1 MAKGYWVTFYHS
13 VKNPAVLSEYAKLA
27 TPVVEAHG
35 GRFLSRGTAVEAYE
49 AGVKE
54 RSVIV
59 EFESVEDA
67 IAAYESEDP
76 DFQPFSSKYDYWAQG
91 RAQLTDAELRGLA
104 LFNDWTAR
112 DVQSWEYQPLGPF
125 LSKNFASTLSPWMV
139 TLDALAPF
147 RVPYRRPDGDPDPLP
162 YLDSALNS
170 ERCPSRTSR

>member
-13 VKNPAVLSEYAKLA
+13 IKNPAVLSEYAKLA

-67 IAAYESEDP
+67 IAAYESPAYKAAIKVLGE
-76 DFQPFSSKYDYWAQG
+76 AQ
-91 RAQLTDAELRGLA
+91 
-104 LFNDWTAR
+104 R
-112 DVQSWEYQPLGPF
+112 DVRILEGS
-125 LSKNFASTLSPWMV
+125 
-139 TLDALAPF
+139 
-147 RVPYRRPDGDPDPLP
+147 
-162 YLDSALNS
+162 
-170 ERCPSRTSR
+170 